1 MFRDIYEQDEDWN
14 EFNDITKIILRH
26 PIRTEYRIAFPFL
39 YNSRP
44 RKVALMPYHYPANV
58 YIKQEDPEIPTFY
71 FDPIINPISA
81 YKVEKQKSNFTEIDT
96 VYEGELEEWDLEG
109 DF

>member
-1 MFRDIYEQDEDWN
+1 
-14 EFNDITKIILRH
+14 
-26 PIRTEYRIAFPFL
+26 
-39 YNSRP
+39 
-44 RKVALMPYHYPANV
+44 MPYHYPANV